1 MKVKL
6 FKTLNIVME
15 TIVHIPSFVDDT
27 TSLFHALRTQL
38 RWERHNFFKRMICH
52 YMGESHELNILVQTI
67 ERTFNRQVEG
77 VFLNYYEDGNDYAP
91 YHADKYNCNT
101 CLVSLGTMR
110 TLRFKHNTTEA
121 FPVSMFR
128 KSPNSLCAITSL
140 CGNGSP
146 TWNTW
151 CLTTPGSCYV
161 TICCLH

>member
-91 YHADKYNCNT
+91 YHADKYNCDT

-110 TLRFKHNTTEA
+110 TLRFKHNTTKENTDFELKDGDLLFVPNEINHA
-121 FPVSMFR
+121 FKHSLLKRTKVVESRVSILVFL
-128 KSPNSLCAITSL
+128 KN
-140 CGNGSP
+140 
-146 TWNTW
+146 
-151 CLTTPGSCYV
+151 
-161 TICCLH
+161 